1 MFVDAFCS
9 EVGRYC
15 LVQFWKLSV
24 STVVGITILLSL
36 TVFQLI
42 VADRV
47 PATSLATPLISMSQ
61 AATPLS
67 SIATLLPS
75 RPHSW
80 LPSTDPPYFTLA
92 SLLFLFPPFSPP
104 YCNHEGWVT
113 P

>member
-1 MFVDAFCS
+1 
-9 EVGRYC
+9 
-15 LVQFWKLSV
+15 V

-92 SLLFLFPPFSPP
+92 SLLFLSSPFFSPLLL
-104 YCNHEGWVT
+104 GRSI
-113 P
+113 